1 MYKHYTKEFK
11 NEIIQRY
18 LNKESVRNLSL
29 ETQVSKATIYQWLS
43 NYQKEQTLPKK
54 IANRTIEEQKSKI
67 KKLETMLTI
76 INEIGLS
83 PLAPLKEKLYA
94 MEPFYKKYSSI
105 IKDEVALGYFKFRVG
120 EQLNSKRGRYVSYK
134 YSYG

>member
-54 IANRTIEEQKSKI
+54 IANRTIEEQKIKI
-67 KKLETMLTI
+67 KKLECL
-76 INEIGLS
+76 LS
-83 PLAPLKEKLYA
+83 LMTLDFPL
-94 MEPFYKKYSSI
+94 
-105 IKDEVALGYFKFRVG
+105 
-120 EQLNSKRGRYVSYK
+120 
-134 YSYG
+134 

>member
-54 IANRTIEEQKSKI
+54 IANRTIEE
-67 KKLETMLTI
+67 KKLRLK
-76 INEIGLS
+76 NLKQCLLS
-83 PLAPLKEKLYA
+83 LMTLDFPL
-94 MEPFYKKYSSI
+94 
-105 IKDEVALGYFKFRVG
+105 
-120 EQLNSKRGRYVSYK
+120 
-134 YSYG
+134 

>member
-11 NEIIQRY
+11 NKIIQRY

-54 IANRTIEEQKSKI
+54 IANRTIEEQKIKI

-76 INEIGLS
+76 INDVGLS
-83 PLAPLKEKLYA
+83 PLAPLK
-94 MEPFYKKYSSI
+94 
-105 IKDEVALGYFKFRVG
+105 
-120 EQLNSKRGRYVSYK
+120 
-134 YSYG
+134 

>member
-29 ETQVSKATIYQWLS
+29 ETQVSKATIYHWLS

-67 KKLETMLTI
+67 KKLETMLAI

-94 MEPFYKKYSSI
+94 MEPFYKK
-105 IKDEVALGYFKFRVG
+105 
-120 EQLNSKRGRYVSYK
+120 SKPPVKLVVCTGPSRA
-134 YSYG
+134 

>member
-43 NYQKEQTLPKK
+43 NYQKEQTFPKK
-54 IANRTIEEQKSKI
+54 IANRTIEEQKIKI
-67 KKLETMLTI
+67 K
-76 INEIGLS
+76 
-83 PLAPLKEKLYA
+83 
-94 MEPFYKKYSSI
+94 
-105 IKDEVALGYFKFRVG
+105 
-120 EQLNSKRGRYVSYK
+120 
-134 YSYG
+134 